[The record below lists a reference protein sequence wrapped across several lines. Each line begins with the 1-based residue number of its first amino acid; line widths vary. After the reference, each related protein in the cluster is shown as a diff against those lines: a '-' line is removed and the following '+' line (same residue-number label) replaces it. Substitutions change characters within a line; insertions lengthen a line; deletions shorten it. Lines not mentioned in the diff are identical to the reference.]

1 MIRNSD
7 GSSKCAAF
15 LRYVGRD
22 AAIQAIEMLHN
33 NLVMEGAARPL
44 IVKFADN
51 KHQRQQRHMRNVRRQ
66 EMMVMGPAGAYPGAY
81 PGHHM
86 AMAPPPVGPA
96 HQYHPQMGGP
106 PHHMPQYGAPYP
118 GPGAGGPPP
127 MYNPM
132 AYPPQ
137 YHPAGPHPYGGFQN
151 TNRQERGNR
160 HQQHAHNPNGGV
172 SNSNQANNPRP
183 REGPAGANLF
193 VYHLPHDLTDADL
206 ATAFNPF
213 GNVISAKVYVDR
225 YSGES
230 KGFGFV
236 SYDSVISAESAIEQ
250 MNGFQ
255 IGNKRLKVQHKRVHS
270 NNPNGGGN
278 RRGPQAQAAMVVP
291 HDPNQAQA
299 APMPQQ
305 PQAIPLCAPDA
316 SLDASA
322 GADQAGV
329 PAVGG
334 EAPPAI
340 LP

>member
-1 MIRNSD
+1 MCRLFAIRWKRRRDTSH
-7 GSSKCAAF
+7 
-15 LRYVGRD
+15 RD
-22 AAIQAIEMLHN
+22 A
-33 NLVMEGAARPL
+33 P
-44 IVKFADN
+44 
-51 KHQRQQRHMRNVRRQ
+51 QQPCDGRSCPSSDCEVRRQ
-66 EMMVMGPAGAYPGAY
+66 QTPTPAATHEECPETRDD
-81 PGHHM
+81 GHGTGGSLSGCVSRPSHGNGS
-86 AMAPPPVGPA
+86 ASGRSGTPVPPTD
-96 HQYHPQMGGP
+96 GGP